1 MGGGALGEES
11 KGTSLRQDSLALDA
25 AEKLWRRQIGQNA
38 GAALSESG
46 LDAPSTAG
54 TTVSCTW
61 STRQLTQVSS
71 PILHPKRR
79 SPFSI
84 FFLLNLH
91 FPLFESAIDTCV
103 FVRKHC
109 GCSHATTIRPP
120 CRRNARVSAPRSSP
134 RARALC
140 GSGSV
145 LADGRFVINRP
156 QSARRRRASCRPRCF
171 GCRSCT
177 WRGRIWPL
185 PCCQCHPSCLSAP
198 LVRLGRVRKR
208 TSFPPARGCAQLRAF
223 ARRALPSE
231 PMPLQNFALALVP
244 RCLLLFRAV
253 PPPFANSFSE
263 QVSR

>member
-120 CRRNARVSAPRSSP
+120 VVGTRASAPHAAA
-134 RARALC
+134 RARGHFAGAGPC
-140 GSGSV
+140 
-145 LADGRFVINRP
+145 
-156 QSARRRRASCRPRCF
+156 
-171 GCRSCT
+171 
-177 WRGRIWPL
+177 WPTGGL
-185 PCCQCHPSCLSAP
+185 
-198 LVRLGRVRKR
+198 
-208 TSFPPARGCAQLRAF
+208 
-223 ARRALPSE
+223 
-231 PMPLQNFALALVP
+231 
-244 RCLLLFRAV
+244 
-253 PPPFANSFSE
+253 
-263 QVSR
+263 